1 MEKICRN
8 VQSVRLRLRGIGQQ
22 DFRRGAPKTSRRGD
36 RSPESGTRPTGPRLQ
51 EEEIFH
57 DLVDFFFDEGAR
69 RNMLLSR

>member
-1 MEKICRN
+1 MGQWRRFVEMCNPFGFARGWLEIGEDRG
-8 VQSVRLRLRGIGQQ
+8 LRMG
-22 DFRRGAPKTSRRGD
+22 
-36 RSPESGTRPTGPRLQ
+36 SGTRPTGPRLQ

>member
-8 VQSVRLRLRGIGQQ
+8 VQCIRLGSGDRPAG
-22 DFRRGAPKTSRRGD
+22 FSAEAPKTGRGGD